1 MRNSSR
7 GRKRT
12 ASRRS
17 GSSNSKLVKDWAVAV
32 GYEGDYPY
40 ALDMWTADAWLPVR
54 DEIEEKG
61 LVDEKVKEIDRFAV
75 EFVLKNAPDFLP
87 GIPSEK
93 KPLEKWW
100 WHFYEIAINEYPVEL
115 LPDYLREVVSKK

>member
-17 GSSNSKLVKDWAVAV
+17 GSSKLVKDWAVAV

-54 DEIEEKG
+54 DKIEEKG
-61 LVDEKVKEIDRFAV
+61 LVDEKVKKIDRFAV

-100 WHFYEIAINEYPVEL
+100 WHFYEIATGEYPVEL

>member
-1 MRNSSR
+1 MKNFSR
-7 GRKRT
+7 GQKKT

-17 GSSNSKLVKDWAVAV
+17 SVSKLVKDWAVAV

-40 ALDMWTADAWLPVR
+40 AFDMWMADVWLSVR
-54 DEIEEKG
+54 DEIEEKN
-61 LVDEKVKEIDRFAV
+61 LVDKKVKEIDHFAV
-75 EFVLKNAPDFLP
+75 KFVLKNAPDFLP

-100 WHFYEIAINEYPVEL
+100 WHFYKIATGEYPVEL
-115 LPDYLREVVSKK
+115 LPDYLRKGSFKK